1 MRLINNDVRSVPK
14 AKHLLAKILILGL
27 FCLCADCKEKPQEGL
42 DPKAVLA
49 NAPNIP
55 IGHQVRIRSTRAT
68 LDAGLA
74 GALGTLSGFTTP
86 SQTGIAV
93 IGDGKYDVAFAVQL
107 KNTDTQSWF
116 DPELLEFV
124 GRTSSLE
131 IEIYGKRWIWNANG
145 SLIRSP
151 AP

>member
-1 MRLINNDVRSVPK
+1 MALINDVPSGCKTKLR
-14 AKHLLAKILILGL
+14 LAEILILGI
-27 FCLCADCKEKPQEGL
+27 FCLCAGCKEKPPEGL

-55 IGHQVRIRSTRAT
+55 IGHQVRIRSTQTT

-86 SQTGIAV
+86 SQTGVAV
-93 IGDGKYDVAFAVQL
+93 IGESKDDVAFAVQL
-107 KNTDTQSWF
+107 TSTGAQSWF
-116 DPELLEFV
+116 APAVLEFV